1 MMLTARF
8 KTCALAACLLTAC
21 LLLPDTQAKAESISL
36 PEPVKAS
43 QTQPEA
49 AAEKT
54 ESVPV
59 LTTLSYETVVETLE
73 EPAPEAALETPG
85 ETPAPE
91 DAQEQEPADEA
102 DNAPSRATKA
112 ELERPDDL
120 VMLGALTATA

>member
-49 AAEKT
+49 AAASAK
-54 ESVPV
+54 
-59 LTTLSYETVVETLE
+59 L
-73 EPAPEAALETPG
+73 
-85 ETPAPE
+85 
-91 DAQEQEPADEA
+91 
-102 DNAPSRATKA
+102 
-112 ELERPDDL
+112 
-120 VMLGALTATA
+120 

>member
-59 LTTLSYETVVETLE
+59 LTTLSYETVVETIE
-73 EPAPEAALETPG
+73 EPARKPRLRRRKKHPHLRTRRSRRPPPKRITPS
-85 ETPAPE
+85 PARRRRIW
-91 DAQEQEPADEA
+91 
-102 DNAPSRATKA
+102 RARTIW
-112 ELERPDDL
+112 
-120 VMLGALTATA
+120 

>member
-49 AAEKT
+49 AKA
-54 ESVPV
+54 
-59 LTTLSYETVVETLE
+59 
-73 EPAPEAALETPG
+73 
-85 ETPAPE
+85 
-91 DAQEQEPADEA
+91 
-102 DNAPSRATKA
+102 SRFSRRFRMKR
-112 ELERPDDL
+112 L
-120 VMLGALTATA
+120 